1 MRADAAGTP
10 AAHTMSLADQMRAD
24 AVPSAAVPSMA
35 NLYQNQV
42 ASMSPTDRFIASAG
56 GAVEGLMLGAKQR
69 FGQATPQEVSDWK
82 TSMAP
87 LLNTRSGWWGNL
99 AGDTAAAAPAMLI
112 PGVNTYVGSMAL
124 GGALG
129 AARPTSRGESAV
141 TNAALGALGGA
152 AGKYASGYAQRLANA
167 FKSQNMAGA
176 LGGNAGSAGS
186 AGSASSASSAGS
198 TIASGGVNAS
208 ASGGGFGPGVVPPG
222 SAYGLNPA
230 QQDAMSA
237 GLNLGFRATPGQVS
251 GSIPLQQ
258 VEAFMESH
266 PATSGPFNSI
276 KASNNSTLNRIWA
289 SGIGEDS
296 PTLDSVTLG
305 NAANRIGQV
314 YEGVKGQG
322 PVQIDPDSFLGK
334 LAQTESDYQGL
345 IGDGTKS
352 ITDHPLVKRFMN
364 NAANGSATTEQLTDL
379 ASKLGKSSYNQMT
392 SGSGDRQLGMALG
405 DVKDHVDDVLVNG
418 LRDSGRPDLAD
429 ALNTARGQYRNLML
443 LTGRGNVVNPSSG
456 NVNGRALASVLQ
468 QKDRS
473 GFLFGNNQS
482 PLYDAARFAQAF
494 QPLVG
499 DSGTAT
505 RMGSLNPMDWALSIP
520 GNIASHVYTSGP
532 SVSAAKNI
540 AAALVAAH
548 KGVMAASPVL
558 SPLANTAAALG
569 PVYPPALAALM
580 SNLMRQDP
588 TQP

>member
-1 MRADAAGTP
+1 
-10 AAHTMSLADQMRAD
+10 
-24 AVPSAAVPSMA
+24 
-35 NLYQNQV
+35 
-42 ASMSPTDRFIASAG
+42 
-56 GAVEGLMLGAKQR
+56 
-69 FGQATPQEVSDWK
+69 
-82 TSMAP
+82 
-87 LLNTRSGWWGNL
+87 
-99 AGDTAAAAPAMLI
+99 
-112 PGVNTYVGSMAL
+112 
-124 GGALG
+124 
-129 AARPTSRGESAV
+129 
-141 TNAALGALGGA
+141 
-152 AGKYASGYAQRLANA
+152 
-167 FKSQNMAGA
+167 
-176 LGGNAGSAGS
+176 
-186 AGSASSASSAGS
+186 
-198 TIASGGVNAS
+198 
-208 ASGGGFGPGVVPPG
+208 
-222 SAYGLNPA
+222 
-230 QQDAMSA
+230 MSA
-237 GLNLGFRATPGQVS
+237 GLKLGFKATPGQVS

-305 NAANRIGQV
+305 NAAHRIGQV

-322 PVQIDPDSFLGK
+322 PVPIDPDLFLGK

-364 NAANGSATTEQLTDL
+364 NAVNGSATTEQLSDL
-379 ASKLGKSSYNQMT
+379 ASKLREASYNQMT
-392 SGSGDRQLGMALG
+392 SRSGDNQLGMALG
-405 DVKDHVDDVLVNG
+405 DVKEHVDDVLANG

-443 LTGRGNVVNPSSG
+443 LTGRNVVNPSSG
-456 NVNGRALASVLQ
+456 NANGRALASLLQ

-473 GFLFGNNQS
+473 GFLFGNNHT
-482 PLYDAARFAQAF
+482 PMYDAARFAQAF

-520 GNIASHVYTSGP
+520 GNIASRVYTSGP
-532 SVSAAKNI
+532 SVSAAKNM
-540 AAALVAAH
+540 AAVLGAAQ
-548 KGVMAASPVL
+548 KGSMAASPVL
-558 SPLANTAAALG
+558 SPMANTAAALG

-580 SNLMRQDP
+580 SNLLRQDP

>member
-1 MRADAAGTP
+1 
-10 AAHTMSLADQMRAD
+10 
-24 AVPSAAVPSMA
+24 MA

-42 ASMSPTDRFIASAG
+42 ASMSPMDRFIASAG

-87 LLNTRSGWWGNL
+87 LMNTRSGWWGNL
-99 AGDTAAAAPAMLI
+99 AGDTAAAYPAMLI

-129 AARPTSRGESAV
+129 AAQPTSGGDSAW
-141 TNAALGALGGA
+141 TNAALGSLGGA
-152 AGKYASGYAQRLANA
+152 AGKYASGYAQRLANS

-176 LGGNAGSAGS
+176 LGGNAGSAGG
-186 AGSASSASSAGS
+186 AGSAGSAGS
-198 TIASGGVNAS
+198 TIASEGVNAS

-222 SAYGLNPA
+222 SAAGLNPA
-230 QQDAMSA
+230 QQAAMST
-237 GLNLGFRATPGQVS
+237 GQSLGFRATPGQVS

-258 VEAFMESH
+258 AEAFMESH
-266 PATSGPFNSI
+266 PSTSGPFNAI
-276 KASNNSTLNRIWA
+276 KASNNTTLNRIWA

-305 NAANRIGQV
+305 NAADRIGQV
-314 YEGVKGQG
+314 YEGIKGQG
-322 PVQIDPDSFLGK
+322 AVPIDPDAFLGK

-352 ITDHPLVKRFMN
+352 ITDHPLVNRFMN

-405 DVKDHVDDVLVNG
+405 DVKDHVDDVLANG

-456 NVNGRALASVLQ
+456 NVNGRALASLLQ
-468 QKDRS
+468 QKDRT
-473 GFLFGNNQS
+473 GFLFGNNHT
-482 PLYDAARFAQAF
+482 PMYDAARFAQAF

-499 DSGTAT
+499 DSGSAT

-520 GNIASHVYTSGP
+520 GNIASRVYTSGP
-532 SVSAAKNI
+532 SVSAAKNM
-540 AAALVAAH
+540 AAALGAAQ
-548 KGVMAASPVL
+548 KGAMAASPVL

-580 SNLMRQDP
+580 SNLLRQNP